1 MCRLSSN
8 FSVTDDP
15 VSYSSSIPS
24 PISEMTVTKPRPTQN
39 QMRKGLRVGLKIDTM
54 PEPSTITILFK
65 TVPEAFLFQIWHRS
79 F

>member
-24 PISEMTVTKPRPTQN
+24 PSSEMTVTKPRPTQN
-39 QMRKGLRVGLKIDTM
+39 KMRKGLRVRIED
-54 PEPSTITILFK
+54 
-65 TVPEAFLFQIWHRS
+65 
-79 F
+79 